1 MNQSAFERYIIRAKK
16 NHKPY
21 SRLIIPVITADNKR
35 IGSLGCIDRD
45 MVDDQRIIAAMTK
58 WRNTFMAS
66 FLTHFLAT
74 EPRTRAWL
82 ENVILPAP
90 DRLLFIIFCGSDPV
104 GQIGLCKI
112 TGAAAEL
119 DNVIRGER
127 SGERHLAYYSAV
139 ALLGWVFEK
148 AALKKVALG
157 VLSQNAPAVR
167 LYSKLG
173 FVEWSRHALTRV
185 ATKEKT
191 ALLLDQ
197 PNGPFEHYQYILMC
211 VTREQFQSG
220 EHRYT

>member
-1 MNQSAFERYIIRAKK
+1 MNQSAFERYIIRTKE
-16 NHKPY
+16 NRKPH
-21 SRLIIPVITADNKR
+21 SRLIIPVTTADNRR
-35 IGSLGCIDRD
+35 IGSLGCIDRG

-90 DRLLFIIFCGSDPV
+90 DRLLFIIFCGNDPV

-112 TGAAAEL
+112 TKASAEL
-119 DNVIRGER
+119 DNVIRGKR

-139 ALLGWVFEK
+139 ALLGWAFEK
-148 AALKKVALG
+148 VALEKIALG
-157 VLSQNAPAVR
+157 VLSQNAPAVQ

-173 FVEWSRHALTRV
+173 FVELSRHTLTSF

-197 PNGPFEHYQYILMC
+197 PNGPFEDYHYILMC
-211 VTREQFQSG
+211 VTRQQFQSG
-220 EHRYT
+220 ECDYA